1 MNKIQVLGG
10 GFPATSKTWRFIR
23 DMINEVHEVA
33 VSLGGDNCIVKGCE
47 DQNGEAA
54 AGVIIIAG
62 EALPFIGGAVQS
74 HVEIV
79 ESVTQVE
86 YFQDAEGDGQADV
99 QDAYF
104 ERYARFAASGT
115 PWADLKRISP
125 LSEISTRL
133 PPKQSA
139 LPFWG
144 AVNDIPDG
152 WQLCDGS
159 NGTPDL
165 RGMFIAGYDPNE
177 TAQNAVGK
185 TGGSHKHSLTEAEL
199 PAHKHTGGVNTYHKH
214 EFKDRY
220 YIESRG
226 DIGIDGSERIYRAQA
241 GGGDTDYDNDYLLYK
256 NSMTEAAG
264 GYTNFTTNNT
274 GGGNPHEN
282 RPKFYTMAWIAYVG

>member
-10 GFPATSKTWRFIR
+10 GFPGTSKTWRFVR
-23 DMINEVHEVA
+23 DMINEVHDVA
-33 VSLGGDNCIVKGCE
+33 VALGGDNCIVKGCE
-47 DQNGEAA
+47 VQNGEAA
-54 AGVIIIAG
+54 AGIIIIAG
-62 EALPFIGGAVQS
+62 EALPFVGGAVQS

-79 ESVTQVE
+79 ESITQVE
-86 YFQDAEGDGQADV
+86 YFQDSEGDGQADV

-104 ERYARFAASGT
+104 ERYARFAAAGT
-115 PWADLKRISP
+115 PWADLKRISS
-125 LSEISTRL
+125 LREVSKRL

-177 TAQNAVGK
+177 PAQNAIGK
-185 TGGSHKHSLTEAEL
+185 TGGSHKHTLTEAEM
-199 PAHKHTGGVNTYHKH
+199 PAHKHSGSTNSTGGHRHSYDVYPAA
-214 EFKDRY
+214 
-220 YIESRG
+220 SRG
-226 DIGIDGSERIYRAQA
+226 EARSDGYWRVPQTP
-241 GGGDTDYDNDYLLYK
+241 DTKQTSWEGTHSHSLYL
-256 NSMTEAAG
+256 
-264 GYTNFTTNNT
+264 NNT
-274 GGGNPHEN
+274 GGGEPHEN